1 MFTPELMVTLGTLM
15 VIGSLVA
22 LAVAQSTRNW
32 FFHGDP
38 QTELQVVGKQR

>member
-1 MFTPELMVTLGTLM
+1 MFTPELLLLFGILM

-32 FFHGDP
+32 FFYGDSNAEW
-38 QTELQVVGKQR
+38 QTIQSRR